1 MYILEIGF
9 KRTFTNEQ
17 EAALYEY
24 IANME
29 PRLMG
34 LSSTDVRH
42 LAFDFATKLGVE
54 HNFNCEW
61 YVNKIIFLKSCQ

>member
-1 MYILEIGF
+1 MGF

-24 IANME
+24 IVNME
-29 PRLMG
+29 TRLMG
-34 LSSTDVRH
+34 LSSTDVTR

-54 HNFNCEW
+54 HNFNSE
-61 YVNKIIFLKSCQ
+61 SGM